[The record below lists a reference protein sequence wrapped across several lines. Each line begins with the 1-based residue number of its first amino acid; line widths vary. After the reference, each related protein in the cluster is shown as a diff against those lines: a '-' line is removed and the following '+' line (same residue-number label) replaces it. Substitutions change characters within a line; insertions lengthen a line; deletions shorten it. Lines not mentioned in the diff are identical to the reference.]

1 MSARTSSQHA
11 VGRIMFALPI
21 CLAIQYIIHL
31 SSDAF
36 TNPPPLAV
44 RAALQLITL
53 IAFLAICFS
62 CQRKR
67 MRYFEAR
74 GQALR
79 DDGQVCPMCG
89 HSVARVSGPGACSEC
104 GTSYTNYGLARYW
117 EAVFKSGLY
126 DYDRIILPLKDR
138 PEPSD

>member
-1 MSARTSSQHA
+1 MSARANSQKA
-11 VGRIMFALPI
+11 VGRIVFALPI
-21 CLAIQYIIHL
+21 CLAILYIIHL

-36 TNPPPLAV
+36 IQPPPLAV

-53 IAFLAICFS
+53 IAFLAVVFAS
-62 CQRKR
+62 QRKII
-67 MRYFEAR
+67 RYFEMR
-74 GQALR
+74 GGALCN
-79 DDGQVCPMCG
+79 DGQVCPMCG
-89 HSVARVSGPGACSEC
+89 HSVAQVRGPGACSEC